1 MAIIVYTGVM
11 GSGKTYEAV
20 STAALTAL
28 RQGRRVVTNISGF
41 NYEAIR
47 EHLGELKDGSH
58 LDPDRVLVVSSS
70 RITEPYFFYDPDVIY
85 DSVVKPGDLV
95 LIDEVW
101 AFWGTGLKLST
112 EHQKFFR
119 MHRHY
124 SETGTGTSCDLVI
137 MIQDLGSLHRFI
149 RGVVQST
156 FKFSK
161 MVSLGLTSRYRVEVY
176 EGNKQSRAT
185 LVSSNVNKYDKKI
198 FPLYKSYDGV
208 DGKEKTVDDRQNLFA
223 NKWFL
228 SVFAAAF
235 VGLIWAGWWLFSWIA
250 HMTNGGNDEKP
261 VQPTTVQA
269 ASVYTSQSAASPISP
284 GAVPVAA
291 EFRLVSVLESNKGES
306 VVIFQTPEG
315 KYIRKQM
322 DSGLIDGWQTTAGF
336 QGRMVGFSF
345 GASKK

>member
-58 LDPDRVLVVSSS
+58 LDPDRVLVVNSS
-70 RITEPYFFYDPDVIY
+70 RITEPYFFYDPDVVHE
-85 DSVVKPGDLV
+85 SVVKPGDLV

-124 SETGTGTSCDLVI
+124 SESGTGTSCDLLI

-161 MVSLGLTSRYRVEVY
+161 MVTLGLTSRYRVEVY
-176 EGNKQSRAT
+176 EGNKQSRTT
-185 LVSSNVNKYDKKI
+185 LVSANVNKYDKRI

-228 SVFAAAF
+228 CVFAGALI
-235 VGLIWAGWWLFSWIA
+235 GLTWAGWWLFFWIG
-250 HMTNGGNDEKP
+250 HMTNGGKDSKP
-261 VQPTTVQA
+261 VQPTAAQA
-269 ASVYTSQSAASPISP
+269 SSPQTGQTAASPISP
-284 GAVPVAA
+284 GAVPVTG
-291 EFRLVSVLESNKGES
+291 EFRLVAVLEGDNGQAVS
-306 VVIFQTPEG
+306 IFQTPEG
-315 KYIRKQM
+315 KFVRKQM

-336 QGRMVGFSF
+336 QGRMVSFSF
-345 GASKK
+345 AGAKK

>member
-58 LDPDRVLVVSSS
+58 LDPDRVLVVNSS
-70 RITEPYFFYDPDVIY
+70 RITEPYFFYDPDVVH

-101 AFWGTGLKLST
+101 EFWGTGFKLST

-161 MVSLGLTSRYRVEVY
+161 MVTLGLTSRYRVEVY

-185 LVSSNVNKYDKKI
+185 LVSANVNKYDKRI

-208 DGKEKTVDDRQNLFA
+208 GGKEKTVDDRQNLFS

-228 SVFAAAF
+228 FVFAVAL
-235 VGLIWAGWWLFSWIA
+235 VGLIWAGWWLFSWIG
-250 HMTNGGNDEKP
+250 HMTNGGKDAKP
-261 VQPTTVQA
+261 VQTTA
-269 ASVYTSQSAASPISP
+269 AQTTSFQPGQSAATPMSP
-284 GAVPVAA
+284 GAVSVAG
-291 EFRLVSVLESNKGES
+291 EYRLVSVLESNNGQS

-322 DSGLIDGWQTTAGF
+322 DSGLIDGWQTIAGF
-336 QGRMVGFSF
+336 QGQMVGFSF

>member
-47 EHLGELKDGSH
+47 EHLGDLKDGSH
-58 LDPDRVLVVSSS
+58 LDADRVLVVNSS
-70 RITEPYFFYDPDVIY
+70 RITEPYFFYDPDVVH

-124 SETGTGTSCDLVI
+124 SETGTGTSCDLLI
-137 MIQDLGSLHRFI
+137 MIQDLASLHRFI

-161 MVSLGLTSRYRVEVY
+161 MVTLGLTSRYRVEVY
-176 EGNKQSRAT
+176 EGNKQNRAT
-185 LVSSNVNKYDKKI
+185 LVSANVNKYDKRI

-228 SVFAAAF
+228 FVFACAF
-235 VGLIWAGWWLFSWIA
+235 VALISAGWWLFSWIGE
-250 HMTNGGNDEKP
+250 MTSGGKDAKQAIP
-261 VQPTTVQA
+261 TQSQP
-269 ASVYTSQSAASPISP
+269 SFSNSQSQTLLTPAL
-284 GAVPVAA
+284 VPLSA
-291 EFRLVSVLESNKGES
+291 EFRLVAVLETPSGETFLT
-306 VVIFQTPEG
+306 FQTPDG
-315 KYIRKQM
+315 RFVRKRM
-322 DSGLIDGWQTTAGF
+322 DAGHIDGWQTVAGF
-336 QGRMVGFSF
+336 EGRMVGFTF
-345 GASKK
+345 GNVKK